1 MAKKLPEISI
11 LKERLSYDPET
22 GVFTWN
28 PGVGGMGA
36 RFSGK
41 QAGSMDPMQGYVKIG
56 VLGSF
61 YKAHRLA
68 WLYVTGSEP
77 TGEIDHINGNKC
89 DNRIANLRD
98 CKKSDNGKNT
108 GLSKRNKSGFRGVT
122 KHTGREK
129 WIASIAINGKNK
141 HLGVFDSP
149 EEAGEV
155 AELARAL
162 YYGEFSGNE
171 RLSSRS

>member
-1 MAKKLPEISI
+1 MNNLPSLNE
-11 LKERLSYDPET
+11 LNKVLNYDKDS
-22 GVFTWN
+22 GIFTWIS
-28 PGVGGMGA
+28 GGRHNRLAG
-36 RFSGK
+36 
-41 QAGSMDPMQGYVKIG
+41 QIAGSFGDEYVKITM
-56 VLGSF
+56 LGIRW
-61 YKAHRLA
+61 KAHRLA
-68 WLYVTGSEP
+68 WKMCYGVDP
-77 TGEIDHINGNKC
+77 VGEIDHINGNKH

-98 CKKSDNGKNT
+98 CKKSDNGKNA

-129 WIASIAINGKNK
+129 WIASLSINGKNK

-155 AELARAL
+155 AELARSL

-171 RLSSRS
+171 RISSGS